1 MKNASRASS
10 LTRRK
15 LLKASAA
22 TAALAAFPAP
32 LIAQTKPFA
41 GVTLHGA
48 SFQHRFFTLL
58 QKYIPEFEEQTG
70 MKVDL
75 QLSAFPVYNQQA
87 NLELSSG
94 GSAYDFVNV
103 TFILAARWVAA
114 GLLADLNEFTG
125 DPNLTPAEWNP
136 KDFVEGAQVPYRDA
150 KGGTYGY
157 SWEGGA
163 MLMGLSRMD
172 LMEKKGLKIPKT
184 FAELQQ
190 VCAEINGTDGV
201 SGITSFQLHHW
212 NLPPYIQGFGGDIFR
227 KPPGDI
233 MPALNTPETIQG
245 IEFYANLLKNA
256 PKGVLTYTEDQARQS
271 LLTGRSNIFIH
282 SSSWVTPILL
292 SDESKVKETSRVVR
306 SPAGPVHDYPAS
318 NSQGL
323 GIPKNAKEQEGRVG
337 IHQMG
342 ALARHLDAAGEGAR
356 SFLGVP
362 ALDHHQRGLSQAQ
375 HGERPGP
382 RRALSR
388 SAGAAGQGRELH
400 GLSHREGISDRRRRP
415 QQGVR
420 AGRNR
425 PAARKGRDERGA
437 GPGYR
442 RTAPFRDAALSESGI
457 DGERRRF
464 IAFALTPSLIVLFAI
479 AVLPAIYLVVTS
491 LTPFQLTM
499 PGSATDFSA
508 PLRNYGLLPGDP
520 RFVNSLW
527 VQAKLSCWGV
537 LFQVLFGMLL
547 ALLLNVPSRLVEFAR
562 TFFLIPMVLPPIVV
576 AVIWKLIYTPD
587 ISPLYYAAQAL
598 HFTMPALT
606 SSVDFALTAIIIAD
620 TWEWLPFTFLMVLA
634 ALQTIPDEY
643 SEAAL
648 VDGAST
654 LQIFWY
660 VTLPFIMPILVISG
674 MFRLIDS
681 VKAFPL
687 IFLLT
692 SGGPGTVTEVTNYY
706 AYLLAFDTNEIG
718 YSSAVTVVMLLLV
731 AGVSLGLVW
740 MGRRREAMA

>member
-1 MKNASRASS
+1 MKNQADHTARASRTSI
-10 LTRRK
+10 TRRK

-22 TAALAAFPAP
+22 GAALAAFPAP

-70 MKVDL
+70 IKVDL

-114 GLLADLNEFTG
+114 GLLANLDEYTG
-125 DPNLTPAEWNP
+125 DANLTPAEWNP

-150 KGGTYGY
+150 KGATYGY

-172 LMEKKGLKIPKT
+172 LMEKKGLKIPRT

-212 NLPPYIQGFGGDIFR
+212 NLPPYIQGFGGNIFR

-245 IEFYANLLKNA
+245 IEFYAKLLKSA

-323 GIPKNAKEQEGRVG
+323 GIPKNAKNKK
-337 IHQMG
+337 
-342 ALARHLDAAGEGAR
+342 AAWE
-356 SFLGVP
+356 FIKW
-362 ALDHHQRGLSQAQ
+362 
-375 HGERPGP
+375 
-382 RRALSR
+382 ALS
-388 SAGAAGQGRELH
+388 
-400 GLSHREGISDRRRRP
+400 
-415 QQGVR
+415 
-420 AGRNR
+420 
-425 PAARKGRDERGA
+425 
-437 GPGYR
+437 
-442 RTAPFRDAALSESGI
+442 
-457 DGERRRF
+457 
-464 IAFALTPSLIVLFAI
+464 
-479 AVLPAIYLVVTS
+479 
-491 LTPFQLTM
+491 
-499 PGSATDFSA
+499 
-508 PLRNYGLLPGDP
+508 
-520 RFVNSLW
+520 
-527 VQAKLSCWGV
+527 
-537 LFQVLFGMLL
+537 
-547 ALLLNVPSRLVEFAR
+547 
-562 TFFLIPMVLPPIVV
+562 
-576 AVIWKLIYTPD
+576 PD
-587 ISPLYYAAQAL
+587 ISMRLVKEHGHSSICRRSIITSEAYRKLNTVNGQDLGALYLEVLELPAKGENYMAYRTVKEFPIVGDVLNKAFEQVATGQLPAKDAMNAAQ
-598 HFTMPALT
+598 
-606 SSVDFALTAIIIAD
+606 DQAI
-620 TWEWLPFTFLMVLA
+620 A
-634 ALQTIPDEY
+634 ALRR
-643 SEAAL
+643 
-648 VDGAST
+648 
-654 LQIFWY
+654 
-660 VTLPFIMPILVISG
+660 SG
-674 MFRLIDS
+674 TQL
-681 VKAFPL
+681 
-687 IFLLT
+687 
-692 SGGPGTVTEVTNYY
+692 
-706 AYLLAFDTNEIG
+706 
-718 YSSAVTVVMLLLV
+718 
-731 AGVSLGLVW
+731 
-740 MGRRREAMA
+740 

>member
-1 MKNASRASS
+1 MKNAPRASS

-15 LLKASAA
+15 LLKATAA
-22 TAALAAFPAP
+22 GAALAAFPAP

-58 QKYIPEFEEQTG
+58 QKYIPEFEERTG

-114 GLLADLNEFTG
+114 GLLANLDEFTG

-136 KDFVEGAQVPYRDA
+136 GDFVEGAQVPYRDA
-150 KGGTYGY
+150 KGATYGY

-190 VCAEINGTDGV
+190 VCAEINGTDGA

-212 NLPPYIQGFGGDIFR
+212 NLPPYIQGFGGNIFR

-245 IEFYANLLKNA
+245 IEFYANLLKSA

-323 GIPKNAKEQEGRVG
+323 GIPKNAKNKK
-337 IHQMG
+337 
-342 ALARHLDAAGEGAR
+342 AAWE
-356 SFLGVP
+356 FIKW
-362 ALDHHQRGLSQAQ
+362 
-375 HGERPGP
+375 
-382 RRALSR
+382 ALS
-388 SAGAAGQGRELH
+388 
-400 GLSHREGISDRRRRP
+400 
-415 QQGVR
+415 
-420 AGRNR
+420 
-425 PAARKGRDERGA
+425 
-437 GPGYR
+437 
-442 RTAPFRDAALSESGI
+442 
-457 DGERRRF
+457 
-464 IAFALTPSLIVLFAI
+464 
-479 AVLPAIYLVVTS
+479 
-491 LTPFQLTM
+491 
-499 PGSATDFSA
+499 
-508 PLRNYGLLPGDP
+508 
-520 RFVNSLW
+520 
-527 VQAKLSCWGV
+527 
-537 LFQVLFGMLL
+537 
-547 ALLLNVPSRLVEFAR
+547 
-562 TFFLIPMVLPPIVV
+562 
-576 AVIWKLIYTPD
+576 PD
-587 ISPLYYAAQAL
+587 ISMRLVKEHGHSSVCRRSIITSEAYRKLNTVNGQDLGALYLEVLELPAKRENYMAYRTVKEFPIVGDVLNKAFEQVATGQLPAKDAMNAAQ
-598 HFTMPALT
+598 
-606 SSVDFALTAIIIAD
+606 DQAI
-620 TWEWLPFTFLMVLA
+620 A
-634 ALQTIPDEY
+634 ALRR
-643 SEAAL
+643 
-648 VDGAST
+648 
-654 LQIFWY
+654 
-660 VTLPFIMPILVISG
+660 SG
-674 MFRLIDS
+674 TQL
-681 VKAFPL
+681 
-687 IFLLT
+687 
-692 SGGPGTVTEVTNYY
+692 
-706 AYLLAFDTNEIG
+706 
-718 YSSAVTVVMLLLV
+718 
-731 AGVSLGLVW
+731 
-740 MGRRREAMA
+740 